1 MALANPVHPGEYLKE
16 VYMVPQN
23 MSITSLASKL
33 SVSPSA
39 VSRLVN
45 GKGDLSCDM
54 AIKLSKAFNRS
65 AKAWMN
71 MQVDYNLSKLQ

>member
-16 VYMVPQN
+16 VYIKPNN
-23 MSITSLASKL
+23 MSMTSLASKL
-33 SVSPSA
+33 NVSPSA
-39 VSRLVN
+39 ISRLVN
-45 GKGDLSCDM
+45 GKGDLSCEM

-71 MQVDYNLSKLQ
+71 MQVDYTLSKMQ